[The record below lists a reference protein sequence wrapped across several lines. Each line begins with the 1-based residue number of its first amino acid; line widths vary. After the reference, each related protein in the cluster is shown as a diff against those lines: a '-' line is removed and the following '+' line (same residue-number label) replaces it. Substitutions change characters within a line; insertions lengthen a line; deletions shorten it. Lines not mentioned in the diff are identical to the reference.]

1 MAITIPK
8 YVQNILARSQWKLPW
23 YAKNIREGF
32 YTFAIGKASEYETA
46 RVFQR
51 DVERFLAWANR
62 EAKRT
67 YGLNQQVAYLLK
79 IPEKTRHEQQ
89 YAVVKITD
97 PIMKQIEGHIVNEVD
112 RSYINNWYWKQ
123 GR

>member
-8 YVQNILARSQWKLPW
+8 YVQNILERSQWKLPW
-23 YAKNIREGF
+23 YVKNIREGF
-32 YTFAIGKASEYETA
+32 YIFAIEKASDYETT

-51 DVERFLAWANR
+51 EVERFLAWANR

-67 YGLNQQVAYLLK
+67 HGLNQQVAYLLK
-79 IPEKTRHEQQ
+79 IPEKTHHRQQ

-97 PIMKQIEGHIVNEVD
+97 PIMHDIEQYIVDEVKHNKY
-112 RSYINNWYWKQ
+112 RNPW
-123 GR
+123 R